1 MSAVVGVDTMDEKEL
16 GALIAD
22 MRHVRE
28 DVAEVKQQIKSVNE
42 SVNAKIDTLTERV
55 NNINLALSI
64 EQVAIRQ
71 KVQSLVIAMS
81 TVVSGIVTFVGNAL
95 ASWLRR

>member
-1 MSAVVGVDTMDEKEL
+1 MPASLGVDTVDAKEL
-16 GALIAD
+16 GELIAD

-42 SVNAKIDTLTERV
+42 SVNEKIDALTERV
-55 NNINLALSI
+55 NNINLALST

-71 KVQSLVIAMS
+71 KVQSLSITMS
-81 TVVSGIVTFVGNAL
+81 TVVSGIITFLGNAL